1 MNYHSAKRQGCG
13 YKTLCRKEEALFQ
26 TFRKKKGEQLTF
38 EMKGTSI
45 VFLLEGEV
53 RLSYDIYNGEILH
66 AKHFLLIPPATNF
79 NMTVLKSAYFFWGA
93 FDLQTKCCEDFSL
106 DVLLSFLDERENT
119 FYPLAFQRPIRNYLE
134 VVDNYLQDGVFC
146 KCLNENKKKEL
157 FFLLQTYYRK
167 EELAAFFYPVLNK
180 DVLFKEK
187 VLKYMLRAHNVAEL
201 AELMN
206 YSVSGF
212 KKKFERNFGQS
223 VYFWM
228 QDHRSKIILRELKE
242 NKKSIK
248 EIAFQ
253 YQFSSQPR
261 FYEFCKRHYGKTP
274 GKIRTEH
281 HF

>member
-1 MNYHSAKRQGCG
+1 MNHHSANGQGYG
-13 YKTLCRKEEALFQ
+13 YKMLCRKEEALFQ

-38 EMKGTSI
+38 EMKEISI
-45 VFLLEGEV
+45 VFLLEGEI
-53 RLSYDIYNGEILH
+53 RLSYDRYKGEILR
-66 AKHFLLIPPATNF
+66 ARHFLLIPPVDCI
-79 NMTVLKSAYFFWGA
+79 NMTVLKNACFFWGV
-93 FDLQTKCCEDFSL
+93 FDLQTKCCENFSFDL
-106 DVLLSFLDERENT
+106 LLSFLDEGKNT
-119 FYPLAFQRPIRNYLE
+119 FYPLAFQNPIRNYLE
-134 VVDNYLQDGVFC
+134 VVDNYLRDGVFC

-157 FFLLQTYYRK
+157 IFLLQTYYRK

-180 DVLFKEK
+180 DLLFKEK

-201 AELMN
+201 AALMN

-242 NKKSIK
+242 KKKSIK

-274 GKIRTEH
+274 GKIRTDPH
-281 HF
+281 